1 MRRGYV
7 SGPDREEK
15 KEKLIAAGVKDDGYS
30 IREDEIPPKVRPKG
44 WPGDNHQ
51 RPLAVGDLRPGD
63 ELLVADVFDLGPSP
77 IEIMKWV
84 GRICQRGAHLVV
96 LVGEEEETI
105 AYSSVE
111 DATRTAD
118 LAERLDAMMRKRQ
131 GDILHA
137 GRSKSKSKSGPKGRF
152 ETDLKPHRD
161 AIYAIW
167 GRSDLSRAE
176 ATVQVNKLLVELKLP
191 KISTPTLDKQLGAKT
206 DAETACK
213 NDQQPAD
220 TAD

>member
-7 SGPDREEK
+7 SGPKRDEK
-15 KEKLIAAGVKDDGYS
+15 KEKLIAAGVVNDGYS
-30 IREDEIPPKVRPKG
+30 IREDEIPPKVRPKD

-63 ELLVADVFDLGPSP
+63 ELVVEDIFDLGPSP

-84 GRICQRGAHLVV
+84 GRICQRGARLVV
-96 LVGEEEETI
+96 LVGDEEETVS
-105 AYSSVE
+105 YSSAE

-131 GDILHA
+131 GDILLA
-137 GRSKSKSKSGPKGRF
+137 GREKSKSKSGPKSRF

-176 ATVQVNKLLVELKLP
+176 ATLQINKLLVEHNLTS
-191 KISTPTLDKQLGAKT
+191 ISTPALDKQLGAKT
-206 DAETACK
+206 EAEAALRKIC
-213 NDQQPAD
+213 DHS
-220 TAD
+220 